1 MLTKRAALGLL
12 FLFFSFSAYAKKE
25 VVFFGGGG
33 EPATPGTIFDKTYQ
47 DFGLFSSQSGWS
59 SRSYFDG
66 GHPQSEALA
75 NTMSKGQNK
84 PMTAFHVNN
93 EIANLKKRIQ
103 SGDLKSGDQLMVT
116 IATHG
121 LPTQPPQIA
130 HSVAATDGIIDLGQ
144 LKELRDLAEANG
156 VQLGIVDYSCHS
168 GVTLNLGSDK
178 TCVVSAASHNV
189 GYVNA
194 GEEIGKNIKKG
205 SNLEEAFLMGR
216 KAPSPGAPQIST
228 EAGRK
233 AYAATQ
239 FLSESMRERTSI
251 APAMAQDAKDCYGV
265 NSNPF
270 KKLVSQLRDIEK
282 NKGLYHQA
290 RIRLGLTDSEVEPII
305 KKLESSMQSYENA
318 RQHAQESFVSVNSID
333 NGNKCKNVLN
343 YQLCGSLKQWEF
355 GYKQLEKKAQAGSL
369 SQKESAELKAYKE
382 QVSSPEFQQ
391 WKTKQAEF
399 DKKAHDIY
407 WEADKVAQAERDV
420 YEKLY
425 QHFSAQEK
433 KPNPCRN
440 FVL

>member
-1 MLTKRAALGLL
+1 MLIKRAACGLL
-12 FLFFSFSAYAKKE
+12 ILFFSFSAYAKKE

-47 DFGLFSSQSGWS
+47 DFGLFSPQSGWT
-59 SRSYFDG
+59 SRSYFNG

-75 NTMSKGQNK
+75 NAISKGQNK

-116 IATHG
+116 VATHG
-121 LPTQPPQIA
+121 LPHEAPQLA

-144 LKELRDLAEANG
+144 LKELRDLAEAKG

-168 GVTLNLGSDK
+168 GSTLALGSDK

-194 GEEIGKNIKKG
+194 GEEIGKNLKKG
-205 SNLEEAFLMGR
+205 ANLEDAFLIGR
-216 KAPSPGAPQIST
+216 RALSPGAPQIST

-239 FLSESMRERTSI
+239 FLSESMRERSSI
-251 APAMAQDAKDCYGV
+251 APAMSQDAKDCYGV

-290 RIRLGLTDSEVEPII
+290 RMRLGLTDSEVEPVI
-305 KKLESSMQSYENA
+305 KKLEAAMQSYENS
-318 RQHAQESFVSVNSID
+318 RKNTQETYISINSID
-333 NGNKCKNVLN
+333 NANKCKTVLN
-343 YQLCGSLKQWEF
+343 YQLCGSMKQWEF
-355 GYKQLEKKAQAGSL
+355 GFKQLEKKAQTGSL

-382 QVSSPEFQQ
+382 QVSTAEFQR
-391 WKTKQAEF
+391 WKTMQAEF
-399 DKKAHDIY
+399 DKKSHDIY
-407 WEADKVAQAERDV
+407 WQADKVAQAERDV
-420 YEKLY
+420 YQKLY
-425 QHFSAQEK
+425 EHFSAQDK